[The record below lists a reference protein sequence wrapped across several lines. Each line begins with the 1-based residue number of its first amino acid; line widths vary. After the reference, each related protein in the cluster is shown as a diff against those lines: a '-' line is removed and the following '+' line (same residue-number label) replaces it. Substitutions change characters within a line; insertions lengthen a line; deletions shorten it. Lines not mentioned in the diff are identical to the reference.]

1 MDNYSIALH
10 ASTPTSNFS
19 CHSNSNVTKKHI
31 LVFKEINIVILGI
44 IMHNLSK
51 KNKISFKLE
60 ISTAASPSLDTQIL
74 FHHIN
79 NIYNSIKAHSK
90 EPQQINK

>member
-1 MDNYSIALH
+1 MDNYSTALH
-10 ASTPTSNFS
+10 ASTPTSNIS

-31 LVFKEINIVILGI
+31 
-44 IMHNLSK
+44 
-51 KNKISFKLE
+51 KNKIRFKLE
-60 ISTAASPSLDTQIL
+60 ISTAASPSLVTQIL